1 MPRITKKRNY
11 RKRVTKKTIY
21 KGGSFLAEL
30 QKKRGRT
37 PSHNKIRRTSSEER
51 RMANAINKARR
62 NKTTSKKV
70 SVKKGVGMNE
80 LSGKIALRRQR
91 SNNQTTNPA
100 LEKALKKA
108 REEAMARENK
118 SKGLIPTKSV
128 AYLGSN
134 RPKAGFGLFDPKSAK
149 AGLKPVSRA
158 ARRST
163 QQKPALKPKPSA
175 SKLASLRNR

>member
-118 SKGLIPTKSV
+118 SKGLTKIIKM
-128 AYLGSN
+128 G
-134 RPKAGFGLFDPKSAK
+134 
-149 AGLKPVSRA
+149 
-158 ARRST
+158 
-163 QQKPALKPKPSA
+163 
-175 SKLASLRNR
+175 